1 MSEKQLKPISKTN
14 IGPALEKLKKGS
26 AEPILVR
33 AEGNFLA
40 FAETIFS
47 DEPRPEVFVKKEVR
61 ELGGKGPHFDVYNTL
76 GLLDHEFPFVAV
88 YNVTG
93 NAVLRATVI
102 SQKLQEY
109 YDTTYS
115 EPNDA
120 AHAARRDIAR
130 LAFRQPGATIFNG
143 DLNPGTGLIIPQLSK
158 GYHLAHDITPKD
170 PAKPGSF
177 IKIVKPDLTEEACKT
192 LGDSGYASLDRFIEN
207 QIALGDQQNEA
218 DHQSLARPASSRSG
232 NGQPQRFD

>member
-14 IGPALEKLKKGS
+14 IGSSLEKLKKGS
-26 AEPILVR
+26 AEPILVK

-47 DEPRPEVFVKKEVR
+47 DEPRTEVFVKKEAR

-88 YNVTG
+88 YNVAG

-109 YDTTYS
+109 YDTTYP
-115 EPNDA
+115 EPNDV

-130 LAFRQPGATIFNG
+130 LAFKQPGATIFKGN
-143 DLNPGTGLIIPQLSK
+143 LKPGTGLIIPQLSK
-158 GYHLAHDITPKD
+158 GYHLAHDIVPDD
-170 PAKPGSF
+170 PANPGSF
-177 IKIVKPDLTEEACKT
+177 IKMVKPDLTEEAYKT
-192 LGDSGYASLDRFIEN
+192 LDDTGYTSLDRFIED
-207 QIALGDQQNEA
+207 QIALGTQKTESTQL
-218 DHQSLARPASSRSG
+218 SISRPSRGG
-232 NGQPQRFD
+232 NGQPQRLD